1 MKTPSSL
8 HGAAAV
14 VAAALLLSPANQ
26 FADTATEVF
35 ARHRE
40 AVLATRRKVAE
51 GIVFC
56 VGRAKSDDALGS
68 SVGFGKAKSLAWGQ
82 ADRWLFDTADW
93 ANDATAEERRVAWA
107 LLPPRDVSKGEA
119 VFEDHPEPDR
129 WLVVLAIPEKS
140 AVAARPTPSA
150 LAAAL
155 AEARKRLDSE
165 PMPPVS
171 SSSPQ
176 DPACPFAEPRGLWED
191 AGVTANE
198 TMAEGQF

>member
-14 VAAALLLSPANQ
+14 VAAALLLSPANL
-26 FADTATEVF
+26 FAETATGVF

-40 AVLATRRKVAE
+40 AVLTTRRMVAE

-93 ANDATAEERRVAWA
+93 PEDTTTEERSTAWA
-107 LLPPRDVSKGEA
+107 QLPPRDVSGGEA
-119 VFEDHPEPDR
+119 VFEDHPEPGR
-129 WLVVLAIPEKS
+129 WLVVLAIPET
-140 AVAARPTPSA
+140 AAATARPTPSA

-155 AEARKRLDSE
+155 AEARKRLASE
-165 PMPPVS
+165 PMPPV
-171 SSSPQ
+171 SSPQ